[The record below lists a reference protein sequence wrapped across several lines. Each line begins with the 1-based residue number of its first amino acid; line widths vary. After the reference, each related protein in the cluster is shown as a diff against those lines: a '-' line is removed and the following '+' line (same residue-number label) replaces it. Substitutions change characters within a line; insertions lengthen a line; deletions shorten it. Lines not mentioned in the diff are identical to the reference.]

1 MFTNSKLVIC
11 AENSVEF
18 THLEISKT
26 RMGAYERGAILCL
39 SPVLFFMLSS
49 VWTES
54 KFGCLF
60 ISKKRS

>member
-49 VWTES
+49 V
-54 KFGCLF
+54 
-60 ISKKRS
+60 